1 MADRKQMQLGMNHQL
16 QAKATRNMRKL
27 CRCTEAGHRRWKRSS
42 RGSKWKGRLILD
54 NNYIVCAKCSGT
66 LLVQGRILREGN
78 YVNKLKCAECDEVRG
93 LVDTDRTTDEKPTYW
108 NADDIGITPRT
119 AEGSG
124 IMTLATREAPDVAL
138 AMNDEQ
144 IDLIKSTI
152 AVGATDAELKLF
164 LYQCKRMGLD
174 PLAKQI
180 YAVKRYDRTQGR
192 DVMSMQ
198 VGIDGMRLVA
208 ERTGKYAGQV
218 GPFWCGDDGVW
229 KDVWL
234 SDKPPAA
241 AKVGILRTDFH
252 EPLWAVARYSSYV
265 QTTKEGQPTR
275 FWRLMSDVMLAKCAE
290 SLGLRKALPQE
301 LSGIYTSDEM
311 GQADNVNADTGE
323 IVEGQRPGVAE
334 RCGRFGLHGS

>member
-1 MADRKQMQLGMNHQL
+1 
-16 QAKATRNMRKL
+16 
-27 CRCTEAGHRRWKRSS
+27 
-42 RGSKWKGRLILD
+42 
-54 NNYIVCAKCSGT
+54 
-66 LLVQGRILREGN
+66 
-78 YVNKLKCAECDEVRG
+78 
-93 LVDTDRTTDEKPTYW
+93 
-108 NADDIGITPRT
+108 
-119 AEGSG
+119 
-124 IMTLATREAPDVAL
+124 MTLATREAPDMAL

-152 AVGATDAELKLF
+152 AVGATDEELKLF

-323 IVEGQRPGVAE
+323 IVEGQRPALPSGV
-334 RCGRFGLHGS
+334 GNFGPSRRSLLEFKSNGWLLRTGHV